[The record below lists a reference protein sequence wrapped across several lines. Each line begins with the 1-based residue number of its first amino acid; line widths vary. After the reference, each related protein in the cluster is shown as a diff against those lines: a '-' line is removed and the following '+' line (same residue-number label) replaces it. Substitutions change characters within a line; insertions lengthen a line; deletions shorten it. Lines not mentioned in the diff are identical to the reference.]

1 MLEEPESDCAD
12 CSMCLCGVFGL
23 TADDRAPAA
32 VVLTLQGCP
41 RGAGLCP
48 HHHPGPTQTG
58 EINSLKCL
66 PRGRKASESA
76 TWGLNLCVCRAL
88 D

>member
-12 CSMCLCGVFGL
+12 CSMCLCGVFGF
-23 TADDRAPAA
+23 TADDGAPAA

-66 PRGRKASESA
+66 PRGRKASESP